1 MPRTTCILT
10 DSSAQFPQ
18 LSFAGRDLVRVISLD
33 VELGGKLYKEGG
45 DLRPAQLKP
54 VATTEDSPR
63 LIAPTVDEFQ
73 EMYISLGR
81 VYDDI
86 LVILLSAQ
94 LSDAYDNAQQAAGQL
109 QGARP
114 IIVINSQTTS
124 VGLGLLVQTAAEAL
138 SEGHSIVE
146 AERIVR
152 AMIPHVYT
160 LICAPSLSYLHYAGF
175 LDHAQAT
182 IGEMMGIYPIFTLE
196 EGRLTPMEK
205 VRNYRYALE
214 YFQEFL
220 EEYDDLRH
228 IALLQSIPPNAQEA
242 RILRQSAQECFPDT
256 SYTEH
261 AMNLPFSIL
270 FGPKTMS
277 LIVVEN
283 PTEE

>member
-18 LSFAGRDLVRVISLD
+18 LSFAGRDLVRVIQLN
-33 VELGGKLYKEGG
+33 VEIGGQLHKE
-45 DLRPAQLKP
+45 DSALRPVNLNP
-54 VATTEDSPR
+54 VATPEDSPR
-63 LIAPTVDEFQ
+63 LIAPSIEEFQ

-81 VYDDI
+81 VYDDL

-94 LSDAYDNAQQAAGQL
+94 LSDAYENAQKAANL
-109 QGARP
+109 LKGARP
-114 IIVINSQTTS
+114 IQVINSQATS
-124 VGLGLLVQTAAEAL
+124 VGLGLLVQAAAESL
-138 SEGHSIVE
+138 SGGSTIIE
-146 AERIVR
+146 AERLVR
-152 AMIPHVYT
+152 SMIPHVYT
-160 LICAPSLSYLHYAGF
+160 LICTPSLSYLHYAGF

-196 EGRLTPMEK
+196 EGRLTSLDK

-228 IALLQSIPPNAQEA
+228 ITLLQSIPPNTQEA
-242 RILRQSAQECFPDT
+242 RILRQFAQECFPDI

-270 FGPKTMS
+270 FGPKAMS

-283 PTEE
+283 PTDD